1 MTRII
6 RLYGQFLRSWLTV
19 VVYLW
24 LLQLIA
30 AFGIHDLEPLL
41 DRLADWSAILW
52 TLVFWMALAV
62 FVMGLIVLFV
72 NQRMALVL
80 NDRGAKAALILVT
93 AFYFVR
99 WLFRWATILGDT
111 EAVTF
116 TLVIVC
122 LVIGV
127 WVWRRR
133 KNGRQD
139 KLSDLSLFDGWYY
152 IALPVLIT
160 SALILAV
167 KVRDNSTVLKANQM
181 VVSRAASLPVPQAA
195 SQPRPNVVLIVAD
208 SLRAQN
214 MSLYGY
220 GRETSPF
227 LNRFAE
233 SSSVFTHMYSNSTTT
248 RVSITTILSGKHPF
262 SHGRLTRF
270 LPPYN
275 SFENLVT
282 LLRDKGYTTAAVTSN
297 LEASFHYLALT
308 EYLVYGQ
315 FANFNRLT
323 LSWLRDN
330 GVYPTLPGNRMYD
343 ELSQFLPFLG
353 FPEKTLDYGPA
364 DGTFNRAAR
373 LLVHLPEPFFLFV
386 HVHEP
391 HSPYETPVPF
401 RGKYS
406 KLDYREVNQ
415 KISSAHSARYPPE
428 LQPFVDAHRDHY
440 DEAIEY
446 LDSELEGFLRALAD
460 NPKTRNSLLIITSD
474 HGESFERGFFIHG
487 DDLYESSVHVPLL
500 IKYPNQDRGAK
511 LTLPVQ
517 SIDIAPTILRVI
529 DVPIPTWMDGKPV
542 TSGTSLEERETIM
555 INYKEPN
562 NGRVYDRPTK
572 LAIRWKQ
579 YKLIA
584 NCDSQRAE
592 LYDVVFDP
600 GEQANLARREAGLVK
615 GLWGRLEQ
623 HLAKLGSDRR
633 MVCNLNS

>member
-1 MTRII
+1 MKSII
-6 RLYGQFLRSWLTV
+6 PLYGKLLRPWLAV
-19 VVYLW
+19 IVYLW
-24 LLQLIA
+24 ILHLMA
-30 AFGIHDLEPLL
+30 VFGIHDLEPLL

-52 TLVFWMALAV
+52 TLVFWLSLVVLAWC
-62 FVMGLIVLFV
+62 LIALFV
-72 NQRMALVL
+72 KTRIALVL
-80 NDRGAKAALILVT
+80 NDVGAKAALILVT

-99 WLFRWATILGDT
+99 WLFRWATVLGDPD
-111 EAVTF
+111 AVAY
-116 TLVIVC
+116 TLVLVC
-122 LVIGV
+122 VVMGV

-133 KNGRQD
+133 KNWRQD
-139 KLSDLSLFDGWYY
+139 KLNDLSLLDGWYY
-152 IALPVLIT
+152 FALPVLIA

-167 KVRDNSTVLKANQM
+167 KVWDNSTVLKANQM
-181 VVSRAASLPVPQAA
+181 VVSRAASLPVPHDA
-195 SQPRPNVVLIVAD
+195 SQPRPNVVIIIAD

-214 MSLYGY
+214 MSLFGY
-220 GRETSPF
+220 RRKTTPF
-227 LNRFAE
+227 LSRFAE
-233 SSSVFTHMYSNSTTT
+233 KSSVFTQMYANSTTT
-248 RVSITTILSGKHPF
+248 GVSITTILSGKHPF
-262 SHGRLTRF
+262 SHGRLTRL

-275 SFENLVT
+275 SFENLVA

-297 LEASFHYLALT
+297 LEASFDYLGLT
-308 EYLVYGQ
+308 EYLAHGQ
-315 FANFNRLT
+315 YANFSRLT

-364 DGTFNRAAR
+364 DDTFNRAAR
-373 LLVHLPEPFFLFV
+373 LLVHLPEPFFLLV

-401 RGKYS
+401 RGKYA

-415 KISSAHSARYPPE
+415 KISSANSARYQPE

-446 LDSELEGFLRALAD
+446 LDSELAQFVHALGR
-460 NPKTRNSLLIITSD
+460 NPKTRNSLLIVTSD
-474 HGESFERGFFIHG
+474 HGESFERGYFIHG
-487 DDLYESSVHVPLL
+487 EDLYESSVHVPLI
-500 IKYPNQDRGAK
+500 IKFPNQDRGEKSPA
-511 LTLPVQ
+511 PVQ
-517 SIDIAPTILRVI
+517 SVDIAPTILRVI

-562 NGRVYDRPTK
+562 NGKVYDRPTK

-584 NCDSQRAE
+584 SCDSQRAE

-600 GEQANLARREAGLVK
+600 GEQTNLARREAGLVK

-623 HLAKLGSDRR
+623 HLAKQRSDRR
-633 MVCNLNS
+633 MVCR